1 MWGIP
6 GFLEAA
12 YILLMEMGATLFFI
26 ELSLPF
32 SWQCFIHKNPAQLI
46 SRKSQDT
53 HHSFAHLFAI
63 KRSKK
68 CIFWLYKILAGAYI
82 MLPPAPPPT
91 SNPGPWNCICER

>member
-1 MWGIP
+1 
-6 GFLEAA
+6 
-12 YILLMEMGATLFFI
+12 MGATLFFI

-32 SWQCFIHKNPAQLI
+32 SRQCFIHKNPTQLI

-82 MLPPAPPPT
+82 MLPSASPPHTHLQPR
-91 SNPGPWNCICER
+91 PMELYM